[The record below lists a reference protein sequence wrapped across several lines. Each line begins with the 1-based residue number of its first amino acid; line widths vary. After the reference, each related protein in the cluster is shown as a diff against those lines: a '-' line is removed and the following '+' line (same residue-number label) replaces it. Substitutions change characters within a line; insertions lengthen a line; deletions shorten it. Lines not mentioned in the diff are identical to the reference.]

1 MRKIIYTLLTVGLF
15 IGCED
20 NLVQQDPTG
29 PTGDDF
35 FQSERDVQLA
45 VVAAYAGLTGL
56 SGDRGLWAGDMWGVE
71 AMSDNGYGIADA
83 PYNSMDAFG
92 HGPNTQL
99 VQNFYGNLYQGINR
113 CNLVLQKAPLID
125 EIAQDDL
132 DNYLGQ
138 AYFIRGYEYFLL
150 TLLFGDAPIVL
161 EPPIEP
167 AGYSIEASSATDIY
181 DQVISDLEMAEQLL
195 NETQA
200 DAGRIERM
208 AATAMLAKVYLFGA
222 DELSNTSWYGLAEQ
236 KANEVVTSGKYA
248 LVDDPALTPEEN
260 LISLWSLDNQNSSE
274 DIFAV
279 QHYSSGGWSNGN
291 VGSNFPMAINPR
303 LNRALNIWGF
313 GWMHTYESVE
323 AQWDD
328 ADPRKRFSIFFD
340 GEDVITIAGDNLG
353 QYSSSTARG
362 ESRRDSG
369 GPKKFWWSE
378 SIDRVSGVN
387 DLDAKVLRYADLLL
401 IHAEA
406 DLMADGNLSAAGAN
420 SFNEVRAR
428 VDLPPIATG
437 SITRDVILEERR
449 WELFLECHRWFDLM
463 RTETA
468 EEAFQAIEDFDNT
481 LPQYDVY
488 ALSENDFEKQ
498 GFIPQKH
505 YKLPY
510 PQAALNQNSGLV
522 QKPEWAGESEN

>member
-1 MRKIIYTLLTVGLF
+1 M
-15 IGCED
+15 
-20 NLVQQDPTG
+20 N
-29 PTGDDF
+29 
-35 FQSERDVQLA
+35 
-45 VVAAYAGLTGL
+45 
-56 SGDRGLWAGDMWGVE
+56 
-71 AMSDNGYGIADA
+71 
-83 PYNSMDAFG
+83 
-92 HGPNTQL
+92 
-99 VQNFYGNLYQGINR
+99 
-113 CNLVLQKAPLID
+113 
-125 EIAQDDL
+125 
-132 DNYLGQ
+132 
-138 AYFIRGYEYFLL
+138 
-150 TLLFGDAPIVL
+150 
-161 EPPIEP
+161 
-167 AGYSIEASSATDIY
+167 
-181 DQVISDLEMAEQLL
+181 
-195 NETQA
+195 
-200 DAGRIERM
+200 
-208 AATAMLAKVYLFGA
+208 
-222 DELSNTSWYGLAEQ
+222 
-236 KANEVVTSGKYA
+236 
-248 LVDDPALTPEEN
+248 
-260 LISLWSLDNQNSSE
+260 
-274 DIFAV
+274 
-279 QHYSSGGWSNGN
+279 
-291 VGSNFPMAINPR
+291 
-303 LNRALNIWGF
+303 LNIWGF